1 MKVRMALI
9 LNPSIAEAKVSS
21 PKKSRRQKPPSDGR
35 IFTSVRRGFAF
46 LVMMA
51 LMTVAYDNR
60 DQLQNWVNSKV
71 TRLMASATNFSN
83 QRELRQSAVNHEHEV
98 DQVTQ

>member
-1 MKVRMALI
+1 MAII
-9 LNPSIAEAKVSS
+9 LNPSLAEVRDRS

-46 LVMMA
+46 LIMMA
-51 LMTVAYDNR
+51 LLTLAYSNR
-60 DQLQNWVNSKV
+60 EDLQNWVNSKV
-71 TRLMASATNFSN
+71 TRLMASATNFSK
-83 QRELRQSAVNHEHEV
+83 QGEIRQSAVNHEHEV